1 MNGTTTWQRGS
12 HGSVKDGKAN
22 GALPPV
28 SSRSDAYGMN
38 GGDASTVVTTD
49 TSKDPD
55 VSVAPLGEAGVSSA
69 ETSGQAAHEML
80 LTKARIVQKEE
91 TTYLLPR
98 VAIFAADGVSADV
111 VRTMADSVAAILPG
125 AIVLPQ
131 RSLV

>member
-1 MNGTTTWQRGS
+1 M
-12 HGSVKDGKAN
+12 
-22 GALPPV
+22 
-28 SSRSDAYGMN
+28 
-38 GGDASTVVTTD
+38 VTTD

-69 ETSGQAAHEML
+69 ETSGQAAHESL